1 MTKEINAL
9 RFALVLLARRF
20 QINETIEINTDHIA
34 EAIGALSHVIDT
46 ITNKGSR
53 YDDPLRPVAISVE
66 VAQFEALIENLEPW
80 SLA

>member
-46 ITNKGSR
+46 IT
-53 YDDPLRPVAISVE
+53 
-66 VAQFEALIENLEPW
+66 
-80 SLA
+80 